1 MSINERGKNK
11 MFVVKRNQVIITAL
25 VLMIAVAGYLSY
37 MDMRRVDDD
46 AAGFV
51 LDEQGGIDA
60 LIPNRDDLHNVQEE
74 ASETGLIGVPWASTH
89 DPAIHT
95 YGEIDFPSITELDL
109 EDFITVP
116 TNEENLT
123 EAGEAIFVDNRI
135 DASFFVQAR
144 LQREQ
149 SRSNERVIL
158 NDIINNANVAEDQR
172 AQAAD
177 TMLDIQWRIERE
189 TAAEAL
195 IESKGFSEVY
205 VRISDNSVDVI
216 VNKPELTPQDLA
228 QIMDVIKRKTGM
240 TETQIHISPM
250 RTR

>member
-1 MSINERGKNK
+1 MNERGKTR

-37 MDMRRVDDD
+37 MDMRRGDDE

-60 LIPNRDDLHNVQEE
+60 LIPNRDALQNAQEE
-74 ASETGLIGVPWASTH
+74 GQTGLIGVPWASTH
-89 DPAIHT
+89 DPAIET
-95 YGEIDFPSITELDL
+95 YGEIDFPSIAELDL
-109 EDFITVP
+109 EDFLTVP

-123 EAGEAIFVDNRI
+123 EAGEAIFVDSRV

-149 SRSNERVIL
+149 ARSNERSIL
-158 NDIINNANVAEDQR
+158 NDLINNNNVAEDQR
-172 AQAAD
+172 AQAAN

-216 VNKPELTPQDLA
+216 VNKPELTSQDLA
-228 QIMDVIKRKTGM
+228 QIMDVVKRKTGM